1 MKIRPYDNVHYMNK
15 KNEYPQH
22 SNDYRSLLLLDEISK
37 GSELTQRDLSKN
49 LGVALG
55 LINSYVKNLVSKGYI
70 TVSKIPK
77 KRYQYYLTPGG
88 FAEKTRLTYQHL
100 QNFTNLYKVA
110 RRDFHLLFNNI
121 QNSDIKKVVFC
132 GIDEITEIAFLSL
145 KETDLELV
153 GIVDN
158 SSSGKKFFGQDIMT
172 MEQIGKIGYDI
183 VVITSFQNG
192 EMLRKHLLE
201 LGVNE
206 KKIYDISAGS
216 WLKRIEG

>member
-1 MKIRPYDNVHYMNK
+1 VNK

-22 SNDYRSLLLLDEISK
+22 SDDYRSLLLLDEISK
-37 GSELTQRDLSKN
+37 GEKLTQRDLSKS
-49 LGVALG
+49 LDVALG

-70 TVSKIPK
+70 VVSKIPK
-77 KRYQYYLTPGG
+77 KRYKYYLTPSG
-88 FAEKTRLTYQHL
+88 FAEKTRLTFQHF

-110 RRDFHLLFNNI
+110 RRDFHDFFNKI
-121 QNSDIKKVVFC
+121 QNSDVKEVVFC
-132 GIDEITEIAFLSL
+132 GVDEVTEIAFLSL
-145 KETDLELV
+145 KETDLKLV

-158 SSSGKKFFGQDIMT
+158 TNAGKKFFGQDITT
-172 MEQIGKIGYDI
+172 MEQIGNIGYDI

-192 EMLRKHLLE
+192 EILKKQMLE

-206 KKIYDISAGS
+206 KNIYDISAGS